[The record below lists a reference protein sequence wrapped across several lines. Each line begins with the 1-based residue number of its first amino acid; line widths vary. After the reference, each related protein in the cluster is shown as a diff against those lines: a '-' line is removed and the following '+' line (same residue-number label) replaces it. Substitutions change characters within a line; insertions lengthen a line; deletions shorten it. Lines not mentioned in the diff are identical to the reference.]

1 MASKDNNGQI
11 PTEVFEDIV
20 KLVKSV
26 NDMIQNFNSIKKPI
40 IDTSNSVPEAAKQLD
55 KVTQET
61 EKATH
66 KMLDLIE
73 GILDREIETASMVET
88 IFSEEEKL
96 PEIAVKNLD
105 RIKMN
110 AEDSQND
117 SFMIMDSLQF
127 QDITTQQIYHASAI
141 LGTIEERLQ
150 SLLSMI
156 GEAFKMERNVKT
168 HYDPEATTDNRE
180 GRQQSVD
187 ELIKATKKMSE

>member
-1 MASKDNNGQI
+1 MASKENNGQI
-11 PTEVFEDIV
+11 PAEVFEDIV

-88 IFSEEEKL
+88 ILSEEEKL
-96 PEIAVKNLD
+96 PETAVKNLD

-156 GEAFKMERNVKT
+156 GEAFKMERSVKT

>member
-1 MASKDNNGQI
+1 MASKENNGQI

-96 PEIAVKNLD
+96 PDTAVKNLD

-156 GEAFKMERNVKT
+156 GEAFKMERSVKT

>member
-1 MASKDNNGQI
+1 MASKENNGQI

-88 IFSEEEKL
+88 ILSEEEKL
-96 PEIAVKNLD
+96 PETAVKNLD

-156 GEAFKMERNVKT
+156 GEAFKMERSVKT

>member
-1 MASKDNNGQI
+1 MASKENNGQI

-40 IDTSNSVPEAAKQLD
+40 VDTSNSVPEAAKQLD

-96 PEIAVKNLD
+96 PETAVKNLD

-156 GEAFKMERNVKT
+156 GEAFKMERTVKT

-180 GRQQSVD
+180 GRQQNVD

>member
-1 MASKDNNGQI
+1 MASKENNGQI

-40 IDTSNSVPEAAKQLD
+40 VDTSNSVPEAAKQLD

-96 PEIAVKNLD
+96 PETAVKNLD

-156 GEAFKMERNVKT
+156 GEAFKMERTVKT

>member
-1 MASKDNNGQI
+1 MASKENNGHI

-73 GILDREIETASMVET
+73 GILDREIETTSMVET

-96 PEIAVKNLD
+96 PENVVKNLD

-141 LGTIEERLQ
+141 LGTIEDRLQ

-156 GEAFKMERNVKT
+156 GEAFKMEREVKT